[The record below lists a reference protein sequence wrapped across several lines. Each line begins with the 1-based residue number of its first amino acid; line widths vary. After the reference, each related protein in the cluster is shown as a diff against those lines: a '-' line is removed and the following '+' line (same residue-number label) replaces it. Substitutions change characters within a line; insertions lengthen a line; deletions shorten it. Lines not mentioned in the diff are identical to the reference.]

1 MIHTDTE
8 TFEAARPADAWL
20 AVSYR
25 LDDIRGATSGRTTPR
40 EFCEEAMVLIEA
52 SLEMA
57 ELGRSTGPQEMPS
70 GTSSG
75 ALWIGFSVADA
86 DRAEAVIR
94 EAVSGTSYG
103 GFTAISRADPARA

>member
-1 MIHTDTE
+1 MMHSDSE
-8 TFEAARPADAWL
+8 TFKAANPAGAWL

-25 LDDIRGATSGRTTPR
+25 LDDIRGATPGRTTAR

-57 ELGRSTGPQEMPS
+57 ELGRSTGTQEMPN
-70 GTSSG
+70 GDDTG

-94 EAVSGTSYG
+94 STVEGTSYG
-103 GFTAISRADPARA
+103 GFTAISRADPAAA